1 MENIDVAK
9 QKSSYPAAIQRV
21 GLENVELPV
30 NVQWGGEVQKVM
42 AQADV
47 LVSLKD
53 PLLRGIHMSRLYLA
67 LYHFSKTKNL
77 NQTTIKELIKTCV
90 ESQKEISDG
99 GRIHIKWKS
108 SIQKKALKSA
118 HTGVQVYSCF
128 YTADAEENPTTDPV
142 VTLGARVIYS
152 STCPCSASLARSLI
166 QNQFKKEG
174 KNLSYEEVI
183 EWLGRQSSIAGTP
196 HAQRSTADF
205 KIRSDK
211 DLCLPSLIEGVEK
224 ALATPVQGAVK
235 REDEQQFARL
245 NSQNLMYSEDAVRKI
260 KAYFESQED
269 IKDYH
274 IKVRHLESLHPF
286 DTSAVI
292 HKNKTWID

>member
-1 MENIDVAK
+1 M
-9 QKSSYPAAIQRV
+9 
-21 GLENVELPV
+21 
-30 NVQWGGEVQKVM
+30 
-42 AQADV
+42 
-47 LVSLKD
+47 SLKD
-53 PLLRGIHMSRLYLA
+53 PSLRGIHMSRLYLA

-77 NQTTIKELIKTCV
+77 SQTTIKALLKACV
-90 ESQKEISDG
+90 ESQKGISDG
-99 GRIHIKWKS
+99 GFIRIKWKS

-118 HTGVQVYSCF
+118 YTGVQVYSCF
-128 YTADAEENPTTDPV
+128 YTVEVSPSFLSQKPAKPPL
-142 VTLGARVIYS
+142 VTIGARVIYS
-152 STCPCSASLARSLI
+152 STCPCSAALARNLI
-166 QNQFKKEG
+166 QDQFKKEG
-174 KNLSYEEVI
+174 KNLSYEEI
-183 EWLGRQSSIAGTP
+183 IQWLGKESSIVGTP

-211 DLCLPSLIEGVEK
+211 EICLPSVIEGVEK

-260 KAYFESQED
+260 KAYFENKED

-292 HKNKTWID
+292 HKNKSWID